1 LRAGN
6 AAALALAAAM
16 VTATSPSAH
25 RLDECLQAARI
36 AVEPDHLTLELDIT
50 PGVAVAGAIVS
61 AIDRDR
67 DGVLSA
73 AEHQDYATQVLDS
86 VEVAIDGRQVH
97 IASALTTFPAL
108 AALETGDGT
117 IQLRSTLA
125 VPSQQPGTHRV
136 LFRNRYRP
144 GISVYLA
151 NALVPESGRIA
162 VTAQRRE
169 ASQRDLTITYDVRPD
184 RRSPSRWP
192 WLLGG
197 CALAAGIWQWAK
209 DHPAIS

>member
-6 AAALALAAAM
+6 AAALALTAAM
-16 VTATSPSAH
+16 VTATSLSAH

-50 PGVAVAGAIVS
+50 PGVAVAGAMVS

-73 AEHQDYATQVLDS
+73 AEQQDYSTQVLDS
-86 VEVAIDGRQVH
+86 VEVAIDGRPVH
-97 IASALTTFPAL
+97 IASAVTTFPAL
-108 AALETGDGT
+108 AALQSGDGT

-125 VPSQQPGTHRV
+125 VPPQQPGTHRV

-144 GISVYLA
+144 DISVYLA

-169 ASQRDLTITYDVRPD
+169 ADQRDLTITYDLRSEEPGRWTWLFGGVALTAVFRGLVK
-184 RRSPSRWP
+184 RR
-192 WLLGG
+192 
-197 CALAAGIWQWAK
+197 
-209 DHPAIS
+209 